1 MNRLL
6 PVIAL
11 AVLAY
16 PAAPVSGQSGE
27 ENAKPPIFWDGGMIP
42 DPGFRAYVLENFD
55 TDRDGKIS
63 SEEADAVLVIDLG
76 REEPTDTPGI
86 KSLEGVE
93 YFKNLRELIGAFHPL
108 TSLRLSENTALTKLN
123 CRDKQLTSLDLAQNT
138 ALIRLDCHNNRLT
151 ALNLTGNPML
161 TELVCS
167 YNLLPTL
174 DLSEN
179 TMLTDLWCESNRLTS
194 IDLSQ
199 NKALSRLY
207 CDNNRLT
214 TLDLSANTALTGLS
228 CHDNRLTALA
238 LSKNTK
244 LVALGC
250 CDNPLIRL
258 NLSNLAKLG
267 AISLDYDNYKIQV
280 ITNSR
285 TAIVSSLTRYM
296 QSIEAEK
303 QKKHLQQEE

>member
-123 CRDKQLTSLDLAQNT
+123 CRDSQLTALDLSKNKALTLLDCAYNQLTALDLADNTALIGLNCSGNQLSVLDLTQNPELTGLNCSHNRLTALDLTGNPALTQLDCRDNRLTSLDLAQNT

-151 ALNLTGNPML
+151 ALDLTGNP
-161 TELVCS
+161 
-167 YNLLPTL
+167 
-174 DLSEN
+174 
-179 TMLTDLWCESNRLTS
+179 
-194 IDLSQ
+194 
-199 NKALSRLY
+199 
-207 CDNNRLT
+207 
-214 TLDLSANTALTGLS
+214 ALTQ
-228 CHDNRLTALA
+228 
-238 LSKNTK
+238 
-244 LVALGC
+244 
-250 CDNPLIRL
+250 
-258 NLSNLAKLG
+258 
-267 AISLDYDNYKIQV
+267 LDC
-280 ITNSR
+280 
-285 TAIVSSLTRYM
+285 
-296 QSIEAEK
+296 
-303 QKKHLQQEE
+303 

>member
-123 CRDKQLTSLDLAQNT
+123 CRDSQLTALDLSKNKALTLLDCAYNQLTALDLADNT
-138 ALIRLDCHNNRLT
+138 ALIGLNCSGNQLSVLDLTQNPELTGLNCSHNRLT
-151 ALNLTGNPML
+151 AL
-161 TELVCS
+161 
-167 YNLLPTL
+167 
-174 DLSEN
+174 D
-179 TMLTDLWCESNRLTS
+179 
-194 IDLSQ
+194 
-199 NKALSRLY
+199 
-207 CDNNRLT
+207 
-214 TLDLSANTALTGLS
+214 
-228 CHDNRLTALA
+228 LTA
-238 LSKNTK
+238 
-244 LVALGC
+244 
-250 CDNPLIRL
+250 NP
-258 NLSNLAKLG
+258 A
-267 AISLDYDNYKIQV
+267 
-280 ITNSR
+280 
-285 TAIVSSLTRYM
+285 
-296 QSIEAEK
+296 
-303 QKKHLQQEE
+303 

>member
-123 CRDKQLTSLDLAQNT
+123 CRDSQLTALDLSKNKALTLLDCAYNQLTALDLADNT
-138 ALIRLDCHNNRLT
+138 ALIGLNCSGNQLSVLDLTQNPELTGLNCSHNRLT

-179 TMLTDLWCESNRLTS
+179 TELIR
-194 IDLSQ
+194 
-199 NKALSRLY
+199 
-207 CDNNRLT
+207 
-214 TLDLSANTALTGLS
+214 
-228 CHDNRLTALA
+228 
-238 LSKNTK
+238 
-244 LVALGC
+244 LGC
-250 CDNPLIRL
+250 SDNPLIRL

-303 QKKHLQQEE
+303 QKKYRQQEE

>member
-123 CRDKQLTSLDLAQNT
+123 CRDSQLTALDLSKNKALTLLDCAYNQLTALELAQNT
-138 ALIRLDCHNNRLT
+138 ALIGINC
-151 ALNLTGNPML
+151 
-161 TELVCS
+161 
-167 YNLLPTL
+167 
-174 DLSEN
+174 
-179 TMLTDLWCESNRLTS
+179 
-194 IDLSQ
+194 
-199 NKALSRLY
+199 SRL
-207 CDNNRLT
+207 
-214 TLDLSANTALTGLS
+214 
-228 CHDNRLTALA
+228 
-238 LSKNTK
+238 
-244 LVALGC
+244 
-250 CDNPLIRL
+250 
-258 NLSNLAKLG
+258 
-267 AISLDYDNYKIQV
+267 Q
-280 ITNSR
+280 
-285 TAIVSSLTRYM
+285 
-296 QSIEAEK
+296 
-303 QKKHLQQEE
+303 

>member
-123 CRDKQLTSLDLAQNT
+123 CRDSQLTRKSGVDPIGLPRQPIDLPRPGPKYGINQIGLPQQSIDRPQSDRKSDADRIGLLIQSIAHPRSLRKYDAD
-138 ALIRLDCHNNRLT
+138 RLVVRKQ
-151 ALNLTGNPML
+151 
-161 TELVCS
+161 
-167 YNLLPTL
+167 
-174 DLSEN
+174 
-179 TMLTDLWCESNRLTS
+179 S
-194 IDLSQ
+194 IDL
-199 NKALSRLY
+199 
-207 CDNNRLT
+207 NR
-214 TLDLSANTALTGLS
+214 S
-228 CHDNRLTALA
+228 
-238 LSKNTK
+238 
-244 LVALGC
+244 V
-250 CDNPLIRL
+250 P
-258 NLSNLAKLG
+258 
-267 AISLDYDNYKIQV
+267 
-280 ITNSR
+280 
-285 TAIVSSLTRYM
+285 
-296 QSIEAEK
+296 E
-303 QKKHLQQEE
+303 

>member
-123 CRDKQLTSLDLAQNT
+123 CRDSRLTSLDLAQNT

-280 ITNSR
+280 NTNSR

>member
-123 CRDKQLTSLDLAQNT
+123 CRDNRLTSLDLAQNT